1 MQAGHSHQILVS
13 KYYSPIK
20 GTQDP
25 WRNSQLQG
33 WAGKMQ
39 DEPEASCGVREQG
52 NAFQMLGASLF
63 LVLLFKGGERRTSGS
78 T

>member
-1 MQAGHSHQILVS
+1 MPILQS
-13 KYYSPIK
+13 KESGLFEEMVDSRP
-20 GTQDP
+20 G
-25 WRNSQLQG
+25 
-33 WAGKMQ
+33 AGKMQ